1 MIARGAKLRWVATPK
16 LEPEP
21 QYRPSTALDEF
32 VRSRDMTCRAA
43 GCDRPAMHADIDHT
57 VAYPAGPTHPGNLK
71 CYCRILVQSN
81 AVRQFRCDDD
91 IWGCTWFVPY
101 HEGLP
106 LNPCWRPIMTQLAT
120 SLYQR
125 MGGYDVIAA
134 VIDDLFAILRSDPA
148 FARFFGGRSNDS
160 AVRSRQLL
168 VDQMCALSGG
178 PCNYIG
184 RDMKT
189 SHSGL
194 GITDVEWETNMK
206 ASDAALAKNGVG
218 DAERADFLA
227 LFERYRDDIVEAN

>member
-1 MIARGAKLRWVATPK
+1 
-16 LEPEP
+16 
-21 QYRPSTALDEF
+21 
-32 VRSRDMTCRAA
+32 
-43 GCDRPAMHADIDHT
+43 
-57 VAYPAGPTHPGNLK
+57 
-71 CYCRILVQSN
+71 
-81 AVRQFRCDDD
+81 
-91 IWGCTWFVPY
+91 
-101 HEGLP
+101 
-106 LNPCWRPIMTQLAT
+106 MTQPAK

-125 MGGYDVIAA
+125 MGGYNVIAA
-134 VIDDLFAILRSDPA
+134 VIDDLFAILHSDPA

-178 PCNYIG
+178 PCYYIG

-194 GITDVEWETNMK
+194 GISDVEWETNMK

-227 LFERYRDDIVEAN
+227 LFERYRDDIVEAD

>member
-1 MIARGAKLRWVATPK
+1 
-16 LEPEP
+16 
-21 QYRPSTALDEF
+21 
-32 VRSRDMTCRAA
+32 
-43 GCDRPAMHADIDHT
+43 
-57 VAYPAGPTHPGNLK
+57 
-71 CYCRILVQSN
+71 
-81 AVRQFRCDDD
+81 
-91 IWGCTWFVPY
+91 
-101 HEGLP
+101 
-106 LNPCWRPIMTQLAT
+106 MTQLAT

-160 AVRSRQLL
+160 VVRSRQLL

-218 DAERADFLA
+218 DAERTDFLA
-227 LFERYRDDIVEAN
+227 LFERYRDDIVEAD

>member
-1 MIARGAKLRWVATPK
+1 
-16 LEPEP
+16 
-21 QYRPSTALDEF
+21 
-32 VRSRDMTCRAA
+32 
-43 GCDRPAMHADIDHT
+43 
-57 VAYPAGPTHPGNLK
+57 
-71 CYCRILVQSN
+71 
-81 AVRQFRCDDD
+81 
-91 IWGCTWFVPY
+91 
-101 HEGLP
+101 
-106 LNPCWRPIMTQLAT
+106 MTQLAT

-218 DAERADFLA
+218 DAERTDFLA
-227 LFERYRDDIVEAN
+227 LFERYRDDIVEAD

>member
-1 MIARGAKLRWVATPK
+1 
-16 LEPEP
+16 
-21 QYRPSTALDEF
+21 
-32 VRSRDMTCRAA
+32 
-43 GCDRPAMHADIDHT
+43 
-57 VAYPAGPTHPGNLK
+57 
-71 CYCRILVQSN
+71 
-81 AVRQFRCDDD
+81 
-91 IWGCTWFVPY
+91 
-101 HEGLP
+101 
-106 LNPCWRPIMTQLAT
+106 MTQLAT

-134 VIDDLFAILRSDPA
+134 VIDDLFAILHSDPA

-160 AVRSRQLL
+160 VVRSRQLL

-227 LFERYRDDIVEAN
+227 LFERYRDDIVEAD